1 MSVLAGALA
10 LWSLAERPALLIS
23 GDGSLVGLMTPAGRA
38 LSKPRGAG
46 FVAQSWLEDDGD
58 LGDQPAAYARPGFSG
73 RKGALQAALLG
84 RPVFHFTGKAA
95 ASAARSVCKDGA
107 LVILSSNWP
116 EPDPPDGCRIIDAR
130 ALALSGALAIY
141 AGKAGFTIVAARDI
155 AGRRLWNTP
164 ARRKRPV
171 KTADARGN

>member
-1 MSVLAGALA
+1 MATTSIPARDREDRTIIKAL
-10 LWSLAERPALLIS
+10 
-23 GDGSLVGLMTPAGRA
+23 
-38 LSKPRGAG
+38 
-46 FVAQSWLEDDGD
+46 
-58 LGDQPAAYARPGFSG
+58 
-73 RKGALQAALLG
+73 
-84 RPVFHFTGKAA
+84 
-95 ASAARSVCKDGA
+95 
-107 LVILSSNWP
+107 
-116 EPDPPDGCRIIDAR
+116 RIIDAR

>member
-1 MSVLAGALA
+1 M
-10 LWSLAERPALLIS
+10 
-23 GDGSLVGLMTPAGRA
+23 
-38 LSKPRGAG
+38 
-46 FVAQSWLEDDGD
+46 
-58 LGDQPAAYARPGFSG
+58 
-73 RKGALQAALLG
+73 
-84 RPVFHFTGKAA
+84 
-95 ASAARSVCKDGA
+95 
-107 LVILSSNWP
+107 ILSSNWP